1 MKGVISP
8 RLRKILNDPE
18 LRIKFFEEYFGVKF
32 INPPEKRPK
41 IKEPKPKKKRTL
53 LDIILGK

>member
-1 MKGVISP
+1 MKGIISP

-32 INPPEKRPK
+32 INPPKERPK
-41 IKEPKPKKKRTL
+41 IKEPKPKKKRNL

>member
-1 MKGVISP
+1 MKTIKGDLIK
-8 RLRKILNDPE
+8 LAEEGEFD
-18 LRIKFFEEYFGVKF
+18 IKFFEEYFGVKF